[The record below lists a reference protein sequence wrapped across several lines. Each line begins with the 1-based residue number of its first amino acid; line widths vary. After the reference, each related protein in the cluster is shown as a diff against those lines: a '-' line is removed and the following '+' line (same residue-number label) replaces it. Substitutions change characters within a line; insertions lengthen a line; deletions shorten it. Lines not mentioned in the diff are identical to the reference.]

1 MIPFYFYIVIYNVNI
16 KYILVSGGNDMSR
29 CAKCIKMLILL
40 SENGKM
46 SSIELAQELQ
56 TNVRNGDILF
66 LWCYTKYITKE
77 TQNYA

>member
-1 MIPFYFYIVIYNVNI
+1 
-16 KYILVSGGNDMSR
+16 MSR

-56 TNVRNGDILF
+56 TNVRNIRE
-66 LWCYTKYITKE
+66 YRKE
-77 TQNYA
+77 LEEAVFQFQSKTGSKGGIELENCRIKIIPN

>member
-1 MIPFYFYIVIYNVNI
+1 
-16 KYILVSGGNDMSR
+16 MSR